1 MADSTTEP
9 QAPVAVFKKRGAKGK
24 ANLRKRPAT
33 PPPADS
39 DESDF
44 SSSEDES
51 GQRVKRRKKTA
62 TVTASSKDVST
73 GKKDLTATVYSA
85 DRSVPITSTND
96 ATKHSNWYDEDS
108 KDALSAKNLLGST
121 RAVAKDSQ
129 PDGTYKGLANQTS
142 FIQKNPDAPNRA
154 KGPVKAASNIRT
166 ITVMDFKPDV
176 CKDYK
181 KTGWCGFGDSCVFAH
196 IRDDVKQGWQLDK
209 EWEEVA
215 KGRKNLGG
223 TVVASANRNKKEET
237 AEDAEEIAMLEKIP
251 FACIIC
257 EGSYREPIVT
267 RCGHYFC
274 EPCALKRYR
283 KDPTC
288 AACGAGTNGVF
299 NSAKKLKKLL
309 EKKKEREDKK
319 KAEEEEAAKE
329 EQLRIASLNPAPFK
343 QYAIRNTAFEPIP
356 FCDKLILSTFEHQET
371 STSPSP
377 SPSSERTDINAIMN
391 YIYSTVNT
399 LRDRY
404 TPVSHKST
412 FRQTGQITPEEFL
425 AAGDYLV
432 YKFPTWSWGDADSPE
447 RRVSHLPPGKQ
458 FLVTRNVPCHRRLN
472 DDFAGDA
479 GHEEALVN
487 DGDDFKGAAG
497 GDDEDG
503 WLRTGGL
510 ASSQPLKV
518 KEVRTVDD
526 SGNVGDREVVEDDEI
541 PDMEDEDDDEAIIR
555 DSGADSKNSA
565 HRTYT
570 LYIMYSPYYRT
581 PRLYLS
587 GYLANGQPLPPTDMT
602 EDIVGDYKDKT
613 VTLEDFPFFANNI
626 KMASVHPCKHASVM
640 KTLLDRADA
649 ALRLRREKLREGS
662 SQTPS
667 GMEGLVDE
675 IGKLDVKGAQE
686 AADKDEWEEVQEAEI
701 DDHEVAIRVDQYLV
715 VFLKFMASVTPGIE
729 HDFTMG
735 V

>member
-1 MADSTTEP
+1 
-9 QAPVAVFKKRGAKGK
+9 
-24 ANLRKRPAT
+24 
-33 PPPADS
+33 
-39 DESDF
+39 
-44 SSSEDES
+44 
-51 GQRVKRRKKTA
+51 
-62 TVTASSKDVST
+62 
-73 GKKDLTATVYSA
+73 
-85 DRSVPITSTND
+85 
-96 ATKHSNWYDEDS
+96 
-108 KDALSAKNLLGST
+108 
-121 RAVAKDSQ
+121 
-129 PDGTYKGLANQTS
+129 
-142 FIQKNPDAPNRA
+142 
-154 KGPVKAASNIRT
+154 
-166 ITVMDFKPDV
+166 
-176 CKDYK
+176 
-181 KTGWCGFGDSCVFAH
+181 
-196 IRDDVKQGWQLDK
+196 
-209 EWEEVA
+209 
-215 KGRKNLGG
+215 
-223 TVVASANRNKKEET
+223 
-237 AEDAEEIAMLEKIP
+237 
-251 FACIIC
+251 
-257 EGSYREPIVT
+257 
-267 RCGHYFC
+267 
-274 EPCALKRYR
+274 
-283 KDPTC
+283 
-288 AACGAGTNGVF
+288 
-299 NSAKKLKKLL
+299 
-309 EKKKEREDKK
+309 
-319 KAEEEEAAKE
+319 
-329 EQLRIASLNPAPFK
+329 
-343 QYAIRNTAFEPIP
+343 
-356 FCDKLILSTFEHQET
+356 
-371 STSPSP
+371 
-377 SPSSERTDINAIMN
+377 MN
-391 YIYSTVNT
+391 FLYSTVNT

-412 FRQTGQITPEEFL
+412 FRQTGQITPEEFV

-487 DGDDFKGAAG
+487 DGDDFKGNA

-555 DSGADSKNSA
+555 DSGADSKN
-565 HRTYT
+565 
-570 LYIMYSPYYRT
+570 RT

-649 ALRLRREKLREGS
+649 ALRLRREKLRAGNASS
-662 SQTPS
+662 SQAPS